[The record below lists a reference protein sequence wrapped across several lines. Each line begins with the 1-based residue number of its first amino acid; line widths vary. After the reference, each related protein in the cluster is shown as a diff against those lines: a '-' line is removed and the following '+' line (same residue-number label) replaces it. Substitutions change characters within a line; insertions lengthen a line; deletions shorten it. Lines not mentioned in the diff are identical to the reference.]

1 MTGSGKTAIVAHDAG
16 GAEVLSSYVRQQGLD
31 CLFSLR
37 GPALAIFERKLGPIE
52 NLDLALALQCSERLL
67 CGTSWQSD
75 LELEAIQLARDLGK
89 PSVAWLD
96 HWVNYRERFTRQD
109 HLLFPDEVWVSDADA
124 LALAREQLPKLPL
137 RQLENPYFLDIR
149 RSLENETRIYP
160 MLSGQLSVLYVCEP
174 VREHALLR
182 YGDEMHW
189 GYTEEQALRY
199 FLSHVAALG
208 APVGRILIRPHPSEA
223 RDKYQAIGKEFN
235 LPITFS
241 QGHTLAA
248 EVASSDCVV
257 GCNSMAM
264 VVGLIGGK
272 RVISCIPPGGAVCA
286 LPQSAIE
293 KVQELKSSQQAAQG
307 TTFPEQTDIVSKLP
321 ITK

>member
-1 MTGSGKTAIVAHDAG
+1 MTGNEKTAIVAHDAG

-37 GPALAIFERKLGPIE
+37 GPALGIFERKLGPIE
-52 NLDLALALQCSERLL
+52 NQGLAQTLQGSERLL

-75 LELEAIQLARDLGK
+75 LELEAIQAARDLGK
-89 PSVAWLD
+89 PSAAWLD
-96 HWVNYRERFTRQD
+96 HWVNYRERFTRLD
-109 HLLFPDEVWVSDADA
+109 SVLFPDEVWVSDADA
-124 LALAREQLPKLPL
+124 LALAREQLPELPL
-137 RQLENPYFLDIR
+137 RQLENPYFLYIR
-149 RSLENETRIYP
+149 QSLDSEARIHP
-160 MLSGQLSVLYVCEP
+160 VLNGQLSVLYVCEP
-174 VREHALLR
+174 VREHALMR

-199 FLSHVAALG
+199 FLRHVAVLG

-223 RDKYQAIGKEFN
+223 RDKYLAVEKEFN
-235 LPITFS
+235 LPIAFS

-257 GCNSMAM
+257 GCSSMAM

-272 RVISCIPPGGAVCA
+272 RVISCIPPGGPACA

-293 KVQELKSSQQAAQG
+293 KVQELLACQ
-307 TTFPEQTDIVSKLP
+307 
-321 ITK
+321 